1 MGGSA
6 WELKI
11 DGKRL
16 QDKENNYLEER
27 IDVPEPQGAQNSNSG
42 RVEAAIL
49 DTFIVLEPPEGPL
62 GTLHFD
68 PPGISTKRHARVLA
82 QFLSKT

>member
-27 IDVPEPQGAQNSNSG
+27 IDVPEPQGAHDSNSG
-42 RVEAAIL
+42 RVEAAI
-49 DTFIVLEPPEGPL
+49 
-62 GTLHFD
+62 
-68 PPGISTKRHARVLA
+68 
-82 QFLSKT
+82 